1 MELEGERVKNDRSVG
16 VIGLGYVGLPLALG
30 YHEAGLKVIGVDA
43 SPNRVAELNSG
54 HSPIDDIDNARLGR
68 ALQDGIRFIETT
80 EAEGPLS
87 EVDVIVVCVPTPITQ
102 SKDPDLGPVL
112 AAAETVRSSLRAGQL
127 VVLQS
132 TTFPGTTTGPFRV
145 ELERSGLVA
154 GRDFDLAFAPERINP
169 GDPSSSGRDIPRLVG
184 GSTPQATE
192 RAKRLFEHI
201 NSRVVP
207 LSSPDAAELAKLLEN
222 VFRSVNIAF
231 VNQLALLCERMGLD
245 VWEVVDAAATKP
257 FGFMAFRPGPGVG
270 GHCIPVDPYYL
281 AWRTREFDFVERFI
295 ELAGDINLAM
305 PRHVVELAIEAL
317 NRRGKPLMG
326 TRVGIMGV
334 AFKPDVQDS
343 RNAPAASVMT
353 ILRQQGAVV
362 SYHDPHVPKFHDSEG
377 EEYASVPL
385 DRMLKDST
393 LVIVVT
399 AHRVHDWAD
408 IYSRADLVVDA
419 VNSSRGMVRKV
430 DQVLR
435 LGAGWAAPDAAD
447 A

>member
-1 MELEGERVKNDRSVG
+1 
-16 VIGLGYVGLPLALG
+16 
-30 YHEAGLKVIGVDA
+30 
-43 SPNRVAELNSG
+43 
-54 HSPIDDIDNARLGR
+54 
-68 ALQDGIRFIETT
+68 
-80 EAEGPLS
+80 
-87 EVDVIVVCVPTPITQ
+87 
-102 SKDPDLGPVL
+102 
-112 AAAETVRSSLRAGQL
+112 
-127 VVLQS
+127 
-132 TTFPGTTTGPFRV
+132 
-145 ELERSGLVA
+145 
-154 GRDFDLAFAPERINP
+154 
-169 GDPSSSGRDIPRLVG
+169 
-184 GSTPQATE
+184 
-192 RAKRLFEHI
+192 
-201 NSRVVP
+201 
-207 LSSPDAAELAKLLEN
+207 
-222 VFRSVNIAF
+222 
-231 VNQLALLCERMGLD
+231 
-245 VWEVVDAAATKP
+245 
-257 FGFMAFRPGPGVG
+257 
-270 GHCIPVDPYYL
+270 
-281 AWRTREFDFVERFI
+281 
-295 ELAGDINLAM
+295 
-305 PRHVVELAIEAL
+305 
-317 NRRGKPLMG
+317 
-326 TRVGIMGV
+326 MGV